1 MAGNDNGREEE
12 GVRVSYAPYGLQQ
25 DMVLY
30 LQAQRRLYG
39 CAVQSSQDDGALV
52 RRVQ

>member
-1 MAGNDNGREEE
+1 
-12 GVRVSYAPYGLQQ
+12 
-25 DMVLY
+25 MVLY

-52 RRVQ
+52 RSVQQL